1 MSKFLKIIVNLFLVC
16 AILVAVAI
24 LVPPLCGITTTIV
37 DTETMDTN
45 LPMGSITYSKDIAVA
60 NLVQGNEIL
69 KESDAETY
77 AYIIQSGDYTSGKYQ
92 VVNAMDRTA
101 SSQEIT
107 LRNSVSKVII
117 TVPYIGYVIVAM
129 HSMEGIIII
138 ALVVLFMIILFI
150 LSELWKK
157 VPEEEDESEED
168 EKPLTKK
175 EQKARLKAEKE
186 QAKEDARN
194 ARLEEKA
201 AKKRGTPV
209 QEADHAADETVGAV
223 QANMA
228 ESDKLTGE
236 SAEAGKN
243 ASIDGT
249 AEETAASVSQFMKE
263 DTKDLPQIDT
273 HAIDT
278 GLIREA
284 AGLKENAAAGSE
296 DAGEAGAAVTAAAA
310 VPAGAEASGDAAGT
324 ETEPES
330 ESFASKLQNAFS
342 GREDLSSEPGRESRN
357 ASGTQKPAQEPM
369 TQKAAQPSQAQ
380 SGALQQNAAQPS
392 TAQPSPVQPSTAQ
405 PDAAQPSPVQPG
417 TVQPDAVQSSTAQP
431 SPAQPGMVQPNAVQP
446 SPVQP
451 DAGEPETDG
460 QPQQEGSA
468 FVPVQRMTLEEIL
481 DQAVKSGNP
490 EPPVMKDPVTGTSLV
505 DFSDLL

>member
-168 EKPLTKK
+168 EKPLTRK

-228 ESDKLTGE
+228 ESDRLTGE

-324 ETEPES
+324 EKEPES

-392 TAQPSPVQPSTAQ
+392 PPAQPGAVQQNAAQPSQAQSGAVQQNMAQPSPVQPSA
-405 PDAAQPSPVQPG
+405 SQPG
-417 TVQPDAVQSSTAQP
+417 A
-431 SPAQPGMVQPNAVQP
+431 VQPNAVQP
-446 SPVQP
+446 STVQP

>member
-1 MSKFLKIIVNLFLVC
+1 MSKFLKIIVNIFLVC

-37 DTETMDTN
+37 DTETMATN
-45 LPMGSITYSKDIAVA
+45 LPMGSITYSKDTAVA

-101 SSQEIT
+101 SSQEVT

-157 VPEEEDESEED
+157 VPEEEDEGDED
-168 EKPLTKK
+168 EKPLTRK

-186 QAKEDARN
+186 QAKEEARN
-194 ARLEEKA
+194 ARQEEKA
-201 AKKRGTPV
+201 ARKNHGTPA

-228 ESDKLTGE
+228 ESDRLTGE

-263 DTKDLPQIDT
+263 DTKNLPQIDT

-278 GLIREA
+278 GMIREA
-284 AGLKENAAAGSE
+284 AGLKENAAVGSE
-296 DAGEAGAAVTAAAA
+296 DAGEAGAAVTSAAAA
-310 VPAGAEASGDAAGT
+310 TAGAEASGNAAGT
-324 ETEPES
+324 EKEPETEN

-342 GREDLSSEPGRESRN
+342 GREDLPSEPGHESRN

-369 TQKAAQPSQAQ
+369 TQKPAQQ
-380 SGALQQNAAQPS
+380 
-392 TAQPSPVQPSTAQ
+392 SPVQQNPVQ
-405 PDAAQPSPVQPG
+405 QSPVQQKPVQQSPAQQSPVQANAVG
-417 TVQPDAVQSSTAQP
+417 ENPVQQSAVQPDE
-431 SPAQPGMVQPNAVQP
+431 N
-446 SPVQP
+446 
-451 DAGEPETDG
+451 EPETDG
-460 QPQQEGSA
+460 QQEGNT